1 MTVVM
6 VVKVV
11 SVRCRGSVILNYC
24 IPDGHLHMLPQRASA
39 MHVLIVFT
47 RFITVVLSTACVFVL
62 ATEIR
67 GVRLQ
72 EETSAVVWEVA
83 KRKKNGVN
91 GLKPLSYTGNRPL
104 CTSGEMDTLLLFTAW
119 SRCPVP
125 VTAASFRVA
134 R

>member
-1 MTVVM
+1 MTVVK

-11 SVRCRGSVILNYC
+11 SGRSRGSVVLNYC

-39 MHVLIVFT
+39 MHAFIVCT
-47 RFITVVLSTACVFVL
+47 RFITVVLPTACVFVL

-83 KRKKNGVN
+83 KRKKMV
-91 GLKPLSYTGNRPL
+91 YT
-104 CTSGEMDTLLLFTAW
+104 A
-119 SRCPVP
+119 
-125 VTAASFRVA
+125 
-134 R
+134 

>member
-1 MTVVM
+1 MTVVK

-11 SVRCRGSVILNYC
+11 SGRSRGSVVLNYC

-39 MHVLIVFT
+39 MHVLIVCT

-83 KRKKNGVN
+83 KRKKMV
-91 GLKPLSYTGNRPL
+91 YT
-104 CTSGEMDTLLLFTAW
+104 A
-119 SRCPVP
+119 
-125 VTAASFRVA
+125 
-134 R
+134 